1 MVYTKKVRL
10 IMKVTTMI
18 KAMALTAVA
27 ATMMSCAGIS
37 SMEDVAGAADR
48 ATYSV
53 NSASALYTAVG
64 KANPG
69 DTIKLT
75 ANIKL
80 TKQLQLLRNGSS
92 SKYIVFDGNGKTLD
106 CSSFSGWGVKVN
118 GSYWDIKK
126 VTVTKAKDCGMVLQ
140 TGGNNKVSYCKFTS
154 NGDSGLQVY
163 NSAHDVTVTSCESY
177 YNYDSANGGENAD
190 GFAAKLSGG
199 KNIKFKSCVAKYNSD
214 DGWDLY
220 SQPYTVT
227 MESCT
232 ASYNGY
238 INSSLKT
245 TKNGDGN
252 GFKLGSSK
260 KSVSHTVKNCTA
272 TYNLKYGIDANG
284 NTAKMSFSGNT
295 VKNNKEGQISSR
307 TKY

>member
-1 MVYTKKVRL
+1 
-10 IMKVTTMI
+10 MKVTKLF
-18 KAMALTAVA
+18 KAAALTFA
-27 ATMMSCAGIS
+27 ASMVISCSAIDS
-37 SMEDVAGAADR
+37 FEEVSDVVGR
-48 ATYSV
+48 TTYSV
-53 NSASALYTAVG
+53 SSANDLYNAVS
-64 KANPG
+64 KAKAG
-69 DTIKLT
+69 DTIKLNS
-75 ANIKL
+75 NITL
-80 TKQLQLLRNGSS
+80 TKQLQLLNSGSS
-92 SKYIVFDGNGKTLD
+92 SKHIVFDGNKKTLN
-106 CSSFSGWGVKVN
+106 CSKYSGWGVKVN
-118 GSYWDIKK
+118 GSYWDIKN

-140 TGGNNKVSYCKFTS
+140 SGGNNTVSYCKFTS

-163 NSAHDVTVTSCESY
+163 NNAHDVTVTGCESY

-199 KNIKFKSCVAKYNSD
+199 KNIKFVKCIAKYNSD

-227 MESCT
+227 MDGCE

-238 INSSLKT
+238 INENKTT

-260 KSVSHTVKNCTA
+260 KNVSHTLKNSKA
-272 TYNLKYGIDANG
+272 TYNLAYGVDANG
-284 NTAKMSFSGNT
+284 NTAKMNFSGNT
-295 VKNNKEGQISSR
+295 VKNNKKGQISSR

>member
-1 MVYTKKVRL
+1 
-10 IMKVTTMI
+10 MKVTKVLMVTAI
-18 KAMALTAVA
+18 TAAAMA
-27 ATMMSCAGIS
+27 MMSCAGITDAI
-37 SMEDVAGAADR
+37 DVDGVANR
-48 ATYSV
+48 TTYSI
-53 NSASALYTAVG
+53 STADALYTAVG
-64 KANPG
+64 KANAG

-75 ANIKL
+75 ANITL
-80 TKQLQLLRNGSS
+80 TKQLQLLRSGSS
-92 SKYIVFDGNGKTLD
+92 SKYITFNGNGKTLT
-106 CSSFSGWGVKVN
+106 CSKYSGWGVKVN
-118 GSYWDIKK
+118 GSYWDIKNL
-126 VTVTKAKDCGMVLQ
+126 TVTKAKDCGMVLQ
-140 TGGNNKVSYCKFTS
+140 SGGYNKVSYCKFTS

-163 NSAHDVTVTSCESY
+163 NSAHDVTVTGCESY

-199 KNIKFKSCVAKYNSD
+199 KNIKFVNCVAKYNSD

-227 MESCT
+227 MQGCT

-245 TKNGDGN
+245 TANGDGN

-260 KSVSHTVKNCTA
+260 KSVSHTVKNCTS
-272 TYNLKYGIDANG
+272 TYNLAYGIDANG

-295 VKNNKEGQISSR
+295 VKNNKKGQISSR

>member
-1 MVYTKKVRL
+1 
-10 IMKVTTMI
+10 MKVTKI
-18 KAMALTAVA
+18 LKAAALISAAALMASCSAVA
-27 ATMMSCAGIS
+27 VDGDSA
-37 SMEDVAGAADR
+37 EVADR
-48 ATYSV
+48 TTYSV
-53 NSASALYTAVG
+53 SSANDLYNAVS
-64 KANPG
+64 KAKGG
-69 DTIKLT
+69 DTITLKSDIT
-75 ANIKL
+75 L
-80 TKQLQLLRNGSS
+80 TKQLQLLNSGSS
-92 SKYIVFDGNGKTLD
+92 SKYIVFNGNGKKLT
-106 CSSFSGWGVKVN
+106 CNKYSGWGVKVN
-118 GSYWDIKK
+118 GSYWDIKNL
-126 VTVTKAKDCGMVLQ
+126 TVQKAKDCGMVLQ
-140 TGGNNKVSYCKFTS
+140 TGGNNKVSYCKFLN

-163 NSAHDVTVTSCESY
+163 NSAHDVTVTGCESY
-177 YNYDSANGGENAD
+177 YNYDSGNGGENAD

-199 KNIKFKSCVAKYNSD
+199 KNIKFKSCIAKYNSD

-238 INSSLKT
+238 INEKKTT